1 MPTSTSQ
8 WKPSPALLQATTNAL
23 QALAR
28 QYPRAFA
35 LARDNSEAGKAFVL
49 DYAFAMSGVAH
60 EAIVAAPR
68 VWMAENKYAPKSS
81 ELAETARRVARSM
94 RETGQL
100 PVAAAKP
107 SDPPPHPE
115 PRNGATHDALIA
127 RLRAVSSCTWP
138 EAADAYAL
146 LLAMADTPE
155 RRAALDACTLS
166 DDTLR
171 EAVAA
176 ARRRRDAERLAK
188 LEREQRA
195 RRAIMEHSA

>member
-1 MPTSTSQ
+1 MPSSTTT

-35 LARDNSEAGKAFVL
+35 LARESSEAGKAFVL

-81 ELAETARRVARSM
+81 ELAEVARRVARAM

-100 PVAAAKP
+100 PAPAAQPA
-107 SDPPPHPE
+107 DPPPQPE
-115 PRNGATHDALIA
+115 PRNGTTHVALIA
-127 RLRAVSSCTWP
+127 RMRDVSSCTWT
-138 EAADAYAL
+138 EAMAAYAL
-146 LLAMADTPE
+146 LLAMADTAE
-155 RRAALDACTLS
+155 RRAALDACALS
-166 DDTLR
+166 DDTLQ
-171 EAVAA
+171 EAVSA
-176 ARRRRDAERLAK
+176 ARRRRNAERA
-188 LEREQRA
+188 EAFAAAERA
-195 RRAIMEHSA
+195 RRALMDGAA